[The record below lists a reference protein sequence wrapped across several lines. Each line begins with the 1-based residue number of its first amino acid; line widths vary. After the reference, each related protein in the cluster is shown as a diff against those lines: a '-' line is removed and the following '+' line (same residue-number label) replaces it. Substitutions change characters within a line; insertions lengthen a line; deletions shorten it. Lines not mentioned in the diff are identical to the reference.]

1 MEDIAMTHN
10 YSTFDRRKIIK
21 RSYQEM
27 REVNLNQR
35 KLELNFYVQKKMI
48 DYPEN
53 YIEEI
58 RKDIRVFEDF
68 LLV

>member
-1 MEDIAMTHN
+1 MTRNH
-10 YSTFDRRKIIK
+10 STYDQKKMIK

-58 RKDIRVFEDF
+58 RKDIRTFEDF
-68 LLV
+68 LR

>member
-1 MEDIAMTHN
+1 MEDIAMTQNH
-10 YSTFDRRKIIK
+10 STYDHKKMIK
-21 RSYQEM
+21 KSYQKM
-27 REVNLNQR
+27 REVSFNQR

-58 RKDIRVFEDF
+58 RKDIRAFENF
-68 LLV
+68 F